1 MLGADSMENPMD
13 PGRSRAFAGR
23 RVAITGASGS
33 LGLALLRAFHG
44 CGASLVALTTRVE
57 PLELSTSDGTP
68 IALEQVT
75 WSCGHEAELRELFSQ
90 IDILVINHGVNVHG
104 DRSATAL
111 ERSLEVNALSSLR
124 LLEFFAASQ
133 PVSPSA
139 QPAKGPQP
147 CREVWINTSEAEI
160 LPAVSPLYEISKRLV
175 GQLLSLRALDLA
187 GPELRIRRLVLGPF
201 RSNLN
206 PIGPMGAA
214 FVAQAV
220 LRLAAWDWGLI
231 IVTPNPL
238 TYVLFPLV
246 VLARWTYLGLF
257 SRPSSSFQA
266 PTPSA

>member
-1 MLGADSMENPMD
+1 MLGADSMETPMD
-13 PGRSRAFAGR
+13 PGCSRAFSGR
-23 RVAITGASGS
+23 RIAITGASGS
-33 LGLALLRAFHG
+33 LGLELLRAFHG

-57 PLELSTSDGTP
+57 PLELTTSDGNP

-75 WSCGHEAELRELFSQ
+75 WSCGHEAELSELFCR
-90 IDILVINHGVNVHG
+90 IDILVINHGINVHG
-104 DRSATAL
+104 DRSPAAL
-111 ERSLEVNALSSLR
+111 DRSLEVNALSSLR
-124 LLEFFAASQ
+124 LLELFAAVQ
-133 PVSPSA
+133 PGSPSA
-139 QPAKGPQP
+139 PPAEGQQLR
-147 CREVWINTSEAEI
+147 REVWINTSEAEI
-160 LPAVSPLYEISKRLV
+160 LPALSPLYEISKRLL

-206 PIGPMGAA
+206 PIGVMGAA

-246 VLARWTYLGLF
+246 VLVRWGYLGLF
-257 SRPSSSFQA
+257 SRPSSSA
-266 PTPSA
+266 

>member
-1 MLGADSMENPMD
+1 MLRADSMGSPMD
-13 PGRSRAFAGR
+13 PGGSGAFAGR

-33 LGLALLRAFHG
+33 LGMELLRSFHG
-44 CGASLVALTTRVE
+44 CGASLVALTTRAE
-57 PLELSTSDGTP
+57 PLDLRTSEGDP

-75 WSCGHEAELRELFSQ
+75 WSCGLESELSELFCR
-90 IDILVINHGVNVHG
+90 IDILVINHGINVHG
-104 DRSATAL
+104 DRSAAAWD
-111 ERSLEVNALSSLR
+111 RSLEVNALSSLR
-124 LLEFFAASQ
+124 LLELFAAAQ
-133 PVSPSA
+133 PGCPSA
-139 QPAKGPQP
+139 PPAQGQQLR
-147 CREVWINTSEAEI
+147 REVWINTSEAEI
-160 LPAVSPLYEISKRLV
+160 LPAVSPLYEISKRLL

-206 PIGPMGAA
+206 PIGVMGAA

-246 VLARWTYLGLF
+246 VLARWAYLGLF
-257 SRPSSSFQA
+257 SRPSSS
-266 PTPSA
+266 S